1 MKTDDFSVSSIDFK
15 DIDSVRLLW
24 EEHNASH
31 AALSVHFSDHF
42 KTMTFEKRKAEFR
55 EKAEKGEIRID
66 ICFHNATK
74 EIIGYCVSNLILGK
88 GEIDSLFV
96 KKECRGGGVGTLL
109 VDAALAW
116 MRSRGAH
123 DIFVNVAVGN
133 EKAFKFYSQFGL
145 VPRLT
150 LLTLKEP
157 RS

>member
-1 MKTDDFSVSSIDFK
+1 METNDFSVTSIDFT
-15 DIDSVRLLW
+15 DIDRVRLLW

-55 EKAEKGEIRID
+55 EKAGKGDVRTD
-66 ICFHNATK
+66 ICFHNSTK

-96 KKECRGGGVGTLL
+96 KKEYRGRGVGTLL
-109 VDAALAW
+109 VDAAMAW
-116 MRSRGAH
+116 MRSRGAD

-133 EKAFKFYSQFGL
+133 EKAFKFYGQFGL

-150 LLTLKEP
+150 LLTLKN
-157 RS
+157 RHS